1 MKFLFVVDQL
11 RGYHLHWSFIWWNQ
25 HVFIERTTH
34 RLLQSLD
41 FNSCQENTQ
50 NWNWWNCVVQNYPT
64 KNLLFSPCAPSLALD
79 GTFFSGTP
87 TQVSRHDF
95 RILFT
100 TLLLGIKKKKRTWR
114 WIRNIF
120 GQFFVC
126 LFSSTF
132 CLDKFH
138 WKIYIYIFFEQTQ
151 YIDIAGIFDGHIF
164 FHLG

>member
-11 RGYHLHWSFIWWNQ
+11 RGNHLHGIFLWWNQ
-25 HVFIERTTH
+25 HVFIEWTTH

-41 FNSCQENTQ
+41 FNSCQATPKTETDEIAWSKTTQ
-50 NWNWWNCVVQNYPT
+50 QKTCCFHHAPCWRLGRFFRGLQLKSVTMTSGYFSLLCCSALKKT
-64 KNLLFSPCAPSLALD
+64 NLEMESQYIWA
-79 GTFFSGTP
+79 
-87 TQVSRHDF
+87 
-95 RILFT
+95 I
-100 TLLLGIKKKKRTWR
+100 
-114 WIRNIF
+114 
-120 GQFFVC
+120 FVC

-138 WKIYIYIFFEQTQ
+138 SYIYLYIEQTQ